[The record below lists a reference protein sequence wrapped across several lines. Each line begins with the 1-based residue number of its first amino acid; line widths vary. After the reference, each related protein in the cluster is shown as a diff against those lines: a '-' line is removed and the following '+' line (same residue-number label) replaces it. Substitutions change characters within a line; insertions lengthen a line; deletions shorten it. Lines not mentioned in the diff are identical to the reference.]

1 MVDEQNRFPVGV
13 NLWEL
18 HTTKR
23 KIKYEIKELEINEI
37 FGHEELIELLR
48 WQEQG
53 ENGKKPIRRCRIVA
67 TQSSEVIY
75 LTLEDFI
82 QGKYAAH
89 MQLLMIHN
97 LNFFFWFA
105 LVFGEPQIDDLLQK
119 CFNYNE
125 EDVRKL
131 I

>member
-1 MVDEQNRFPVGV
+1 METEILVDEQNRFPVGV

-53 ENGKKPIRRCRIVA
+53 ENGKKPVRRCRIVA

-75 LTLEDFI
+75 LTLDDFI
-82 QGKYAAH
+82 QGKYAAYL
-89 MQLLMIHN
+89 QLLMIHN
-97 LNFFFWFA
+97 LTFFF
-105 LVFGEPQIDDLLQK
+105 LV
-119 CFNYNE
+119 CFSVWGAS
-125 EDVRKL
+125 DR
-131 I
+131 